1 MLCLTVEGRHTSF
14 ASRQIGR
21 VKCFEPFQIVRGQQ
35 GKDDMSKQ
43 EVVPFV
49 QPLVPHVDCS
59 EVLYVVSSHWLYV
72 AHGAC
77 HNSVQIVIGQEMPE
91 EL

>member
-1 MLCLTVEGRHTSF
+1 MIIYISLQVGTVKLSQLCQMFSF
-14 ASRQIGR
+14 
-21 VKCFEPFQIVRGQQ
+21 QQ
-35 GKDDMSKQ
+35 GKDGRSQ
-43 EVVPFV
+43 GQVVPLV

-77 HNSVQIVIGQEMPE
+77 HNSVQGVNGQKMLE
-91 EL
+91 EV